1 MIELD
6 TKVNLENVVSKIVGS
21 RWINEICSS
30 YTLNLLLYGMMWT
43 FYDLQQGN
51 KFLKMSEH
59 YPTINSET
67 CMITQFLAAMT
78 IHLL

>member
-1 MIELD
+1 ML
-6 TKVNLENVVSKIVGS
+6 
-21 RWINEICSS
+21 
-30 YTLNLLLYGMMWT
+30 T
-43 FYDLQQGN
+43 FYHLQQGN